1 MRGDSYLALDI
12 SLISD
17 NQAEAGVIATLVY
30 HPEFILHTDYLRPS
44 YFYNV
49 ENGCIYWAIQELYK
63 NGVETIDAINITNM
77 LNSNKA
83 VKKKIEEYN
92 LTDMQEF
99 ISMSQFACRHTLE
112 EYKLLVNNV
121 VTMSFK
127 RDLNKVVLEVQSACF
142 NSDSDLNKLNSLV
155 NTKINKLTE
164 QYITSNEIELFGSR
178 VDDLWKEIC
187 RRRTEDGVYGIPSK
201 YERLNDYFNYE
212 PGELVLLK
220 ARMKKGKSA
229 FFMNEAIHKIKNG
242 VPTLFFDT
250 EMQDRLFYERMLAN
264 LTGIEVKRIKNGRY
278 SYEEGQKLEKTNEW
292 IKKQPFV
299 HIYTPQT
306 TDEEIYAIHKIL
318 KYKMGLEFS
327 IFDYIKSNILSSSEN
342 YNALGARCDFLKNN
356 IAGELNIAMLAGAQ
370 LNRANQVADSD
381 KLERY
386 VSASMLWR
394 DKTTEELAKDTL
406 DCGNF
411 ALTVDLN
418 RMGEQMGEDEYIDFK
433 FDGNRMRIE
442 QAKQH
447 DSSSNPFEK

>member
-1 MRGDSYLALDI
+1 MAFDI
-12 SLISD
+12 SAISD
-17 NQAEAGVIATLVY
+17 NQAEAGAIATLVY
-30 HPEFILHTDYLRPS
+30 HPEFILHTDYLKPS

-49 ENGCIYWAIQELYK
+49 ENGCIYWAIEQLYK
-63 NGVETIDAINITNM
+63 NGIETIDALNITNM
-77 LNSNKA
+77 LNSNNA

-99 ISMSQFACRHTLE
+99 IKMSQYACRHTLE
-112 EYKLLVNNV
+112 EYKLLVNNI
-121 VTMSFK
+121 VTMAFK
-127 RDLNKVVLEVQSACF
+127 RDLNKIALEIQSSCF
-142 NSDSDLNKLNSLV
+142 NTDVDLNKLNGIV

-164 QYITSNEIELFGSR
+164 QYITSNEIELFGSKA
-178 VDDLWKEIC
+178 DTLWSEIC
-187 RRRTEDGVYGIPSK
+187 NRRTESGIYGIPSK
-201 YERLNDYFNYE
+201 FPNINEYLTYEQ
-212 PGELVLLK
+212 GELVLLK
-220 ARMKKGKSA
+220 ARMKRGKSA

-264 LTGIEVKRIKNGRY
+264 LTGVEVKRIKTGKY
-278 SYEEGQKLEKTNEW
+278 SHEEGQKLEKMNEW
-292 IKKQPFV
+292 VKKQPFV
-299 HIYTPQT
+299 HIYAPTT

-342 YNALGARCDFLKNN
+342 YNALGARCDFLKNSV
-356 IAGELNIAMLAGAQ
+356 AGDLNIAILAGAQ
-370 LNRANQVADSD
+370 LNRNNQVADSD

-394 DKTTEELAKDTL
+394 DKTVEEVAKDGL

-418 RMGEQMGEDEYIDFK
+418 RLGEQQADDEYIDFK

-442 QAKQH
+442 EAKQH
-447 DSSSNPFEK
+447 KIDVAPFS

>member
-1 MRGDSYLALDI
+1 MQSLALDI
-12 SLISD
+12 SMISD

-30 HPEFILHTDYLRPS
+30 HPEFILHTDYLKPS

-63 NGVETIDAINITNM
+63 NGVETIDALNITNM
-77 LNSNKA
+77 LNSNGA
-83 VKKKIEEYN
+83 VKKKIEQYN

-99 ISMSQFACRHTLE
+99 ISMSQYACRHSIE

-127 RDLNKVVLEVQSACF
+127 RDLNKISVEIQSKCF
-142 NSDSDLNKLNSLV
+142 NSETNLGELNSIV
-155 NTKINKLTE
+155 NNKINKLTE
-164 QYITSNEIELFGSR
+164 QYISTNEINLFGNR
-178 VDDLWKEIC
+178 VEDLWKEVC
-187 RRRTEDGVYGIPSK
+187 DRRTENGVYGIPSK
-201 YERLNDYFNYE
+201 FERVNDFFTYE

-220 ARMKKGKSA
+220 ARMKRGKSA

-264 LTGIEVKRIKNGRY
+264 LTGIEVKRIKTGRY
-278 SYEEGQKLEKTNEW
+278 SYDEDQILAKANEW

-299 HIYTPQT
+299 HIYVPQT
-306 TDEEIYAIHKIL
+306 TDEEIYATHKIL

-356 IAGELNIAMLAGAQ
+356 VAGELNIAMLAGAQ
-370 LNRANQVADSD
+370 LNRSNQVADSD

-394 DKTTEELAKDTL
+394 DKTSEEIAADTL
-406 DCGNF
+406 DCGNY

-418 RMGEQMGEDEYIDFK
+418 RMGEQMDEAEYVDFK

-447 DSSSNPFEK
+447 KTNTTPFSG

>member
-1 MRGDSYLALDI
+1 MQNLALDI
-12 SLISD
+12 SMISD

-30 HPEFILHTDYLRPS
+30 HPEFILHTDYLKPS

-63 NGVETIDAINITNM
+63 NGVETIDALNITNM
-77 LNSNKA
+77 LNSNGA
-83 VKKKIEEYN
+83 VKKKIEQYN

-99 ISMSQFACRHTLE
+99 ISMSQYACRHSIE

-127 RDLNKVVLEVQSACF
+127 RDLNKISVEIQSKCF
-142 NSDSDLNKLNSLV
+142 SAETNLGELNSIV
-155 NTKINKLTE
+155 NNKINKLTE
-164 QYITSNEIELFGSR
+164 QYISTNEINLFGNR
-178 VDDLWKEIC
+178 VEDLWKEVC
-187 RRRTEDGVYGIPSK
+187 DRRTENGVYGIPSK
-201 YERLNDYFNYE
+201 FERVNDFFTYE

-220 ARMKKGKSA
+220 ARMKRGKSA

-264 LTGIEVKRIKNGRY
+264 LTGIEVKRIKTGRY
-278 SYEEGQKLEKTNEW
+278 SYDEDQILAKANEW

-299 HIYTPQT
+299 HIYVPQT
-306 TDEEIYAIHKIL
+306 TDEEIYATHKIL

-356 IAGELNIAMLAGAQ
+356 VAGELNIAMLAGAQ
-370 LNRANQVADSD
+370 LNRSNQVADSD

-394 DKTTEELAKDTL
+394 DKTSEEIAADTL
-406 DCGNF
+406 DCGNY
-411 ALTVDLN
+411 ALTIDLN
-418 RMGEQMGEDEYIDFK
+418 RMGEQMDEAEYIDFK

-447 DSSSNPFEK
+447 KTNTTPFSG

>member
-1 MRGDSYLALDI
+1 MALDI
-12 SLISD
+12 SAISD

-30 HPEFILHTDYLRPS
+30 HPEFILHTDYLKPS

-49 ENGCIYWAIQELYK
+49 ENGCIYWAVEQLYK
-63 NGVETIDAINITNM
+63 NGVETIDALNITNM

-92 LTDMQEF
+92 LSDMQEF
-99 ISMSQFACRHTLE
+99 INMSQYACRHTLE

-127 RDLNKVVLEVQSACF
+127 RDLNKVALEIQSSCF
-142 NSDSDLNKLNSLV
+142 SSDVDLNKLNGLV

-164 QYITSNEIELFGSR
+164 QYITSNEIELFGSK
-178 VDDLWKEIC
+178 VSDLWTEIC
-187 RRRTEDGVYGIPSK
+187 SRRTESGVYGIPSK
-201 YERLNDYFNYE
+201 FSSINEYLTYEQ
-212 PGELVLLK
+212 GELVLLK
-220 ARMKKGKSA
+220 ARMKRGKSA

-264 LTGIEVKRIKNGRY
+264 LTGVEVKRIKTGKY
-278 SYEEGQKLEKTNEW
+278 TYEEGKELEKMNEW
-292 IKKQPFV
+292 VKKQPFV
-299 HIYTPQT
+299 HIYTPTT
-306 TDEEIYAIHKIL
+306 TDEEIYATYKIL

-356 IAGELNIAMLAGAQ
+356 VAGDLNIAILAGAQ
-370 LNRANQVADSD
+370 LNRNNQVADSD

-394 DKTTEELAKDTL
+394 DKTVEEVQRDGL

-411 ALTVDLN
+411 ALTIDLN
-418 RMGEQMGEDEYIDFK
+418 RLGEQQSEDEYIDFK

-442 QAKQH
+442 EAKKH
-447 DSSSNPFEK
+447 RVETSPFN

>member
-1 MRGDSYLALDI
+1 MTLDI
-12 SLISD
+12 SAISD

-49 ENGCIYWAIQELYK
+49 ENGCIYWAIEELYK
-63 NGVETIDAINITNM
+63 NGVETIDALNITNM
-77 LNSNKA
+77 LNSNRA

-99 ISMSQFACRHTLE
+99 INMSQYACRNTLE

-127 RDLNKVVLEVQSACF
+127 RDLNKIANEIQSSCF
-142 NSDSDLNKLNSLV
+142 DSQIDLSKLNSIV
-155 NTKINKLTE
+155 NSKINKLTE
-164 QYITSNEIELFGSR
+164 QYVTSHEIETFGSKI
-178 VDDLWKEIC
+178 DTLWNEVC
-187 RRRTEDGVYGIPSK
+187 SRRTENGIYGIPSK
-201 YERLNDYFNYE
+201 YSHINNYLTYE
-212 PGELVLLK
+212 QGELVLLK
-220 ARMKKGKSA
+220 ARMKRGKSA

-264 LTGIEVKRIKNGRY
+264 LTGVDVKRIKTGRY
-278 SYEEGQKLEKTNEW
+278 SYEEDQELAKANEW
-292 IKKQPFV
+292 LKKQPFV
-299 HIYTPQT
+299 HIYTPTT

-318 KYKMGLEFS
+318 KYKIGLEFS

-356 IAGELNIAMLAGAQ
+356 VAGDLNIAILAGAQ
-370 LNRANQVADSD
+370 LNRNNQVADSD

-394 DKTTEELAKDTL
+394 DKTADEIANDSLE
-406 DCGNF
+406 CGNF

-418 RMGEQMGEDEYIDFK
+418 RLGEQMSEDEYIDFK
-433 FDGNRMRIE
+433 FDGNKMRIE
-442 QAKQH
+442 EARQH
-447 DSSSNPFEK
+447 KICENPFNN

>member
-30 HPEFILHTDYLRPS
+30 HPEFILHTDYLRAS

-63 NGVETIDAINITNM
+63 NGVDTIDAINITNM

-164 QYITSNEIELFGSR
+164 QYITSNEIELFGNR

-187 RRRTEDGVYGIPSK
+187 SRRTEDGVYGIPSK
-201 YERLNDYFNYE
+201 YERLNEYFTYE

-220 ARMKKGKSA
+220 ARMKKGKS
-229 FFMNEAIHKIKNG
+229 
-242 VPTLFFDT
+242 T

-418 RMGEQMGEDEYIDFK
+418 RMGEQQSEDKYIDFK

>member
-1 MRGDSYLALDI
+1 MQSLALDI
-12 SLISD
+12 SMISD

-30 HPEFILHTDYLRPS
+30 HPEFILHTDYLKPS

-63 NGVETIDAINITNM
+63 NGVETIDALNITNM
-77 LNSNKA
+77 LNSNGA
-83 VKKKIEEYN
+83 VKKKIEQYN

-99 ISMSQFACRHTLE
+99 ISMSQYACRHSIE

-127 RDLNKVVLEVQSACF
+127 RDLNKISVEIQSKCF
-142 NSDSDLNKLNSLV
+142 NAETNLGELNSIV
-155 NTKINKLTE
+155 NNKINKLTE
-164 QYITSNEIELFGSR
+164 QYISTNEINLFGNR
-178 VDDLWKEIC
+178 VEDLWKEVC
-187 RRRTEDGVYGIPSK
+187 DRRTENGVYGIPSK
-201 YERLNDYFNYE
+201 FERVNDFFTYE

-220 ARMKKGKSA
+220 ARMKRGKSA

-264 LTGIEVKRIKNGRY
+264 LTGIEVKRIKTGRY
-278 SYEEGQKLEKTNEW
+278 SYDEDQNLAKANEW

-299 HIYTPQT
+299 HIYVPQT
-306 TDEEIYAIHKIL
+306 TDEEIYATHKIL

-356 IAGELNIAMLAGAQ
+356 VAGELNIAMLAGAQ
-370 LNRANQVADSD
+370 LNRSNQVADSD

-394 DKTTEELAKDTL
+394 DKTSEEIAADTL
-406 DCGNF
+406 DCGNY

-418 RMGEQMGEDEYIDFK
+418 RMGEQMDEAEYIDFK

-447 DSSSNPFEK
+447 KANTTPFSS

>member
-1 MRGDSYLALDI
+1 MQSLTLDI
-12 SLISD
+12 SMISD

-30 HPEFILHTDYLRPS
+30 HPEFILHTDYLKPS

-63 NGVETIDAINITNM
+63 NGVETIDALNITNM
-77 LNSNKA
+77 LNSNGA
-83 VKKKIEEYN
+83 VKKKIEQYN

-99 ISMSQFACRHTLE
+99 ISMSQYACRHSIE

-127 RDLNKVVLEVQSACF
+127 RDLNKISVEIQSKCF
-142 NSDSDLNKLNSLV
+142 NSETNLGELNSIV
-155 NTKINKLTE
+155 NNKINKLTE
-164 QYITSNEIELFGSR
+164 QYISTNEINLFGNR
-178 VDDLWKEIC
+178 VEDLWKEVC
-187 RRRTEDGVYGIPSK
+187 DRRTENGVYGIPSK
-201 YERLNDYFNYE
+201 FERVNDFFTYE

-220 ARMKKGKSA
+220 ARMKRGKSA

-264 LTGIEVKRIKNGRY
+264 LTGIEVKRIKTGRY
-278 SYEEGQKLEKTNEW
+278 SYDEDQILAKANEW

-299 HIYTPQT
+299 HIYVPQT
-306 TDEEIYAIHKIL
+306 TDEEIYATHKIL

-356 IAGELNIAMLAGAQ
+356 VAGELNIAMLAGAQ
-370 LNRANQVADSD
+370 LNRSNQVADSD

-394 DKTTEELAKDTL
+394 DKTSEEIAADTL
-406 DCGNF
+406 DCGNY

-418 RMGEQMGEDEYIDFK
+418 RMGEQMDEAEYIDFK

-447 DSSSNPFEK
+447 KANTTPFSS

>member
-1 MRGDSYLALDI
+1 MQSLALDI
-12 SLISD
+12 SMISD

-30 HPEFILHTDYLRPS
+30 HPEFILHTDYLKPS

-63 NGVETIDAINITNM
+63 NGVETIDALNITNM
-77 LNSNKA
+77 LNSNGA
-83 VKKKIEEYN
+83 VKKKIEQYN

-99 ISMSQFACRHTLE
+99 ILMSQYACRHSIE

-127 RDLNKVVLEVQSACF
+127 RDLNKISVEIQSKCF
-142 NSDSDLNKLNSLV
+142 NSETNLGELNSIV
-155 NTKINKLTE
+155 NNKINKLTE
-164 QYITSNEIELFGSR
+164 QYISTNEINLFGNR
-178 VDDLWKEIC
+178 VEDLWKEVC
-187 RRRTEDGVYGIPSK
+187 DRRTENGVYGIPSK
-201 YERLNDYFNYE
+201 FERVNDFFTYE

-220 ARMKKGKSA
+220 ARMKRGKSA

-264 LTGIEVKRIKNGRY
+264 LTGIEVKRIKTGRY
-278 SYEEGQKLEKTNEW
+278 SYDEDQILAKANEW

-299 HIYTPQT
+299 HIYVPQT
-306 TDEEIYAIHKIL
+306 TDEEIYATHKIL

-356 IAGELNIAMLAGAQ
+356 VAGELNIAMLAGAQ
-370 LNRANQVADSD
+370 LNRSNQVADSD

-394 DKTTEELAKDTL
+394 DKTSEEIAADTL
-406 DCGNF
+406 DCGNY

-418 RMGEQMGEDEYIDFK
+418 RMGEQMDEAEYIDFK

-447 DSSSNPFEK
+447 KANTTPFSS

>member
-1 MRGDSYLALDI
+1 MIIGLGLDI
-12 SLISD
+12 SSISD

-63 NGVETIDAINITNM
+63 NGVETIDAMNITNM
-77 LNSNKA
+77 LNSNRA
-83 VKKKIEEYN
+83 VKKKIEQYN

-99 ISMSQFACRHTLE
+99 ISMSQYACRHTIE

-127 RDLNKVVLEVQSACF
+127 RDLNKIAVEIQSSCF
-142 NSDSDLNKLNSLV
+142 NESADLNKLNAIV

-164 QYITSNEIELFGSR
+164 QYITTNEIESFGNK
-178 VDDLWKEIC
+178 VDNLWNEVC
-187 RRRTEDGVYGIPSK
+187 NRRTDTGVYGIPSK
-201 YERLNDYFNYE
+201 FDAVNDYFTYE

-229 FFMNEAIHKIKNG
+229 FFMNEAIHKIKSG

-264 LTGIEVKRIKNGRY
+264 LTGVEVKRIKNGRY
-278 SYEEGQKLEKTNEW
+278 SHDEGIALGKANDW
-292 IKKQPFV
+292 IKTRPFV
-299 HIYTPQT
+299 HIYVPQT
-306 TDEEIYAIHKIL
+306 TDEEIYATHKIL

-356 IAGELNIAMLAGAQ
+356 VAGELNIAMLAGAQ
-370 LNRANQVADSD
+370 LNRQNQVADSD

-394 DKTTEELAKDTL
+394 DKSSEEIAKDSL

-411 ALTVDLN
+411 ALTIDLN
-418 RMGEQMGEDEYIDFK
+418 RMGEQMDDSDYIDFK

-442 QAKQH
+442 QAKKH
-447 DSSSNPFEK
+447 AVGSTPFGS